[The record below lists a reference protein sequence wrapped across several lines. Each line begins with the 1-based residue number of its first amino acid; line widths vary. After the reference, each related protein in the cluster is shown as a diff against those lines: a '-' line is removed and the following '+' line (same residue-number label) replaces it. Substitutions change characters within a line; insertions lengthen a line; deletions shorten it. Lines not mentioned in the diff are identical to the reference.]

1 VNDFEPTVLLV
12 AFELERKPRALN
24 AGDLT
29 EAELRRI
36 VDWIT
41 SHDGGRLAFH
51 DWLEWHL
58 ASRGIREAA

>member
-1 VNDFEPTVLLV
+1 MSDFDPPVLLV

-36 VDWIT
+36 VDWVT

-51 DWLEWHL
+51 EWLEWHL
-58 ASRGIREAA
+58 VSRGIREAA